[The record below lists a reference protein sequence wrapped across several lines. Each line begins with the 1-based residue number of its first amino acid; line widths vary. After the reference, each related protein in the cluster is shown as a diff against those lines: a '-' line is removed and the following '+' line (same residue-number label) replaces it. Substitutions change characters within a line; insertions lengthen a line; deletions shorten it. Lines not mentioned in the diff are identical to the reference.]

1 MSSEKILRTKEVQGQ
16 TKLGRTTIWRL
27 EREGRFP
34 KRVQLSDRRVGWKAS
49 DVEAWVQSRPDAG

>member
-49 DVEAWVQSRPDAG
+49 DVEEWVRSRPDAK